1 VVAKRDIKVVHL
13 RSSAQISMNV
23 QLEHR
28 VDPMQQPA
36 ITSQDH
42 THVPA
47 ILVTVIHHRLEDV
60 LILMNVLTRQIL
72 AFDKLK
78 IVSIR
83 SGHLHVV
90 VKLDTPVRQII
101 VWMSTNVQRG
111 IFVVPTPHVPT
122 PSVTILVP
130 VMLAS

>member
-1 VVAKRDIKVVHL
+1 
-13 RSSAQISMNV
+13 MNV

-42 THVPA
+42 TTVLA
-47 ILVTVIHHRLEDV
+47 ILVTVIHHRFEDV
-60 LILMNVLTRQIL
+60 SILMNVLTRQIL
-72 AFDKLK
+72 VFDKQK

-90 VKLDTPVRQII
+90 VKLATPERQII
-101 VWMSTNVQRG
+101 NECATGNICGPEIAILRKMSRTK
-111 IFVVPTPHVPT
+111 
-122 PSVTILVP
+122 
-130 VMLAS
+130 